1 MEKHLFLFG
10 GGPPFTANMTKL
22 FVNIANT
29 RNASVAIL
37 VVERDGWEQYMPK
50 YTKALE
56 SLGLY
61 EFTYLPL
68 PSTPIEEV
76 VNCLKKCSGIILGG
90 GNTNLYADYIVD
102 TAISDAIREAYE
114 SGVPVAG
121 FSAGAVISPELC
133 VISAKD
139 NEQNEFQFRAG
150 LGLISDVIIAVHYSQ
165 WNDEAHL
172 KEAVSRFNSKLNY
185 GIDEDAC
192 IYFLNGQLES
202 IEGNGVYSL
211 V

>member
-10 GGPPFTANMTKL
+10 GGPPFTTNMAEH
-22 FVNIANT
+22 FVNIAKT
-29 RNASVAIL
+29 RNAPVAIL

-50 YTKALE
+50 YTKELKN
-56 SLGLY
+56 SGLNS
-61 EFTYLPL
+61 FIYLPL
-68 PSTPIEEV
+68 PSTPIEQV
-76 VNCLKKCSGIILGG
+76 VNCLDSCSGIIIGG
-90 GNTNLYADYIVD
+90 GETNLYADYIVD
-102 TAISDAIREAYE
+102 TAISNAIRERYK

-121 FSAGAVISPELC
+121 FSAGALISPELC

-139 NEQNEFQFRAG
+139 NEQNELQFREG
-150 LGLISDVIIAVHYSQ
+150 LGLISDVIIAVHYTQ

-172 KEAVSRFNSKLNY
+172 REALSRFKSKVNY
-185 GIDEDAC
+185 GIDEGAC